1 MASILVL
8 QASPRPNG
16 VSSHIASLLQEEVKK
31 QLPMVRVQTF
41 DVSMACVKG
50 CNGCDY
56 CQVNADCIIQDE
68 MTELFEQ
75 LAMADAVFIVSPV
88 YFSGAPSQFK
98 AVLDRLQ
105 PFFWRRMALKNEHK
119 ELPYKRPAFLYIV
132 GSGGDPHG
140 YQALIS
146 EVTSAFAL
154 ANFRVQVSQT
164 FIGYARACGIAASD
178 LVIPKEVFNG

>member
-1 MASILVL
+1 MASILII

-16 VSSHIASLLQEEVKK
+16 VSSHVVSLLQEEVKK
-31 QLPMVRVQTF
+31 QLPLANVQIF
-41 DVSMACVKG
+41 DVSMGCIKG

-56 CQVNADCIIQDE
+56 CQVNTDCIIQDE
-68 MTELFEQ
+68 MTKLIEHLLTTDF
-75 LAMADAVFIVSPV
+75 VFVVSPV

-105 PFFWRRMALKNEHK
+105 PLFWRRMALKSEHK
-119 ELPYKRPAFLYIV
+119 KLPPKRPAFLYVV

-140 YQALIS
+140 YQSLIS

-154 ANFRVQVSQT
+154 ANFRVQVVQA
-164 FIGYARACGIAASD
+164 FIGQERTCGIAASE
-178 LVIPKEVFNG
+178 LVIPKEVIDG